1 MKNPAA
7 FDIVIASLASFLVVA
22 FYIYYKYIL
31 SYPLTPAG
39 ELFGIGLFIAAIITL
54 AAIIYGMKNK

>member
-7 FDIVIASLASFLVVA
+7 FDVIIASLASVLVVT

-39 ELFGIGLFIAAIITL
+39 EQFGIGLFIAAIITI
-54 AAIIYGMKNK
+54 AAIIYNTKTK